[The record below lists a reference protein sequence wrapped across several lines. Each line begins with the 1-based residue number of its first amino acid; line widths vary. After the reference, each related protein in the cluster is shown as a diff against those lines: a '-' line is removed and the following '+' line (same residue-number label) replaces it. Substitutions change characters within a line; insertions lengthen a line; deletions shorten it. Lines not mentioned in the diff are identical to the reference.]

1 MQSSEGIL
9 NPLADLIPPHFSAC
23 SKPEPGFST
32 PYVVV
37 LKNVQLFEVGDG
49 CSLLLILVKLLTIIL
64 IFKRN
69 HVHITVVNW
78 LLDKMI
84 CRLEIITIRTKQI
97 ITLREHMSSSPVFW
111 WCPFCS
117 SFKFFVLSYY
127 VSLRY

>member
-49 CSLLLILVKLLTIIL
+49 CSLLVILVKLLTIIL

-69 HVHITVVNW
+69 HVHITVVN
-78 LLDKMI
+78 
-84 CRLEIITIRTKQI
+84 
-97 ITLREHMSSSPVFW
+97 
-111 WCPFCS
+111 
-117 SFKFFVLSYY
+117 
-127 VSLRY
+127 